1 MSAFKCFVMDIFE
14 LWGSLVGNHVH
25 GGAAIVVNRRCV
37 AWSGVLLIIVVLV
50 TNRETDGLG
59 GRSRCLFVPGGPGYY
74 VAGHGV
80 TCGISWL
87 P

>member
-1 MSAFKCFVMDIFE
+1 MGEFGRQSC
-14 LWGSLVGNHVH
+14 S
-25 GGAAIVVNRRCV
+25 RRCCYSRESSLR
-37 AWSGVLLIIVVLV
+37 WSGVLLIIVVLV

-87 P
+87 R